1 MLLSKSL
8 IAATIGASLMSNSK
22 TTHSK
27 QGKGVKG
34 RKLLASLQKKASEPK
49 GVIWD
54 SCCRIIDDDPI
65 PSEEYP
71 SKA

>member
-1 MLLSKSL
+1 
-8 IAATIGASLMSNSK
+8 MSNSK